1 MKKCILAVFVLAVA
15 AIAQVDRGVELYEAK
30 NYQQA
35 EKVLRE
41 AVGSEPENARAHYYL
56 GMTLLNLK
64 RPAEAAESLKTAADL
79 APTSDQYRMALVRAY
94 IDQKDY
100 DQAETAL
107 NQVREINAENA
118 ELPYYSGLINLQKK
132 NYEQAASDFET
143 AIERNPDNAY
153 AHYYAGMAYNGL
165 KRPDQM
171 TSHFQ
176 MFLKLAPKAPEA
188 AKVRSFLNV
197 R

>member
-1 MKKCILAVFVLAVA
+1 
-15 AIAQVDRGVELYEAK
+15 
-30 NYQQA
+30 
-35 EKVLRE
+35 
-41 AVGSEPENARAHYYL
+41 
-56 GMTLLNLK
+56 
-64 RPAEAAESLKTAADL
+64 
-79 APTSDQYRMALVRAY
+79 MALVRAY

-118 ELPYYSGLINLQKK
+118 ELPYYSGLVNLQKK

-176 MFLKLAPKAPEA
+176 MFLKLTPKAPEA

>member
-1 MKKCILAVFVLAVA
+1 MKTWCLAVLAVA
-15 AIAQVDRGVELYEAK
+15 VASAADLGRGVQLYEEK

-41 AVGSEPENARAHYYL
+41 AVNEEPENARAQYYL
-56 GMTLLNLK
+56 GMALLGLK
-64 RPAEAAESLKTAADL
+64 RPADAAASLKTAADL
-79 APTSDQYRMALVRAY
+79 APDSDQYRMGLVKAY
-94 IDQKDY
+94 VDQKDY

-132 NYEQAASDFET
+132 SYEQAAGDLEA
-143 AIERNPDNAY
+143 AIERDPDNAY
-153 AHYYAGMAYNGL
+153 AHYYAGLAYNGL
-165 KRPDQM
+165 KRPDKV

-188 AKVRSFLNV
+188 AKVRSLLNA